1 MLSDKAR
8 PVIEATLPVVGEN
21 IGEIATRFYE
31 HLFAQH
37 PELLDGT
44 FNRGNQVDGSQQQA
58 LAGSVAAF
66 ASALIDTPGRA
77 PEKLMS
83 RIAHKHASL
92 GIRAEQYQVVHDNL
106 MWAIGDV
113 LGDAVTAEIAA
124 AWDEVYWLMA
134 NALIN
139 QERGLYSARGV
150 RPETVW
156 RQWEVEKKIR
166 ETDDVVTFVVK
177 RIDDRLVKTSLPGQY
192 VTVLMP
198 MPDGVRQP
206 RQYSLTRADD
216 GQHRQFSVKW
226 AHGGGKPDGEV
237 SSLLHD
243 TVDVGDVVT
252 MSVPYGDVVLDDSGR
267 PVVFASAGVGITPM
281 AGMLSHLV
289 TAGSGLEIMLLH
301 ADVDEAS
308 FALRRQVVTDV
319 LASRNASIHV
329 WYEQG
334 TGSNEP
340 MTGVHAGMMDLSQVT
355 LPDDAGYYLCG
366 PIPFMQAVRTALIER
381 GVAAPRHPIRSVRP
395 RPVASRPR
403 LMDPGISTRSPS
415 SAPPLYRFS
424 TPRRY
429 GTATALRPIFRRE
442 Y

>member
-1 MLSDKAR
+1 MLSDNAR
-8 PVIEATLPVVGEN
+8 PVIQATLPVVAEH
-21 IGEIATRFYE
+21 IQEIARRFYQ
-31 HLFAQH
+31 HLFTEH

-66 ASALIDTPGRA
+66 AAALANTPDHV
-77 PEKLMS
+77 PEHLLS

-92 GIRAEQYQVVHDNL
+92 GIRPAQYQVVHDNL
-106 MWAIGDV
+106 MWAIADV
-113 LGDAVTAEIAA
+113 LGDAVTPHVAA

-150 RPETVW
+150 RPQTVW
-156 RQWEVEKKIR
+156 RQWQVAQKIR

-216 GQHRQFSVKW
+216 GEHRQFSVKW
-226 AHGGGKPDGEV
+226 VHGGGRRDGEM
-237 SSLLHD
+237 STLLHQSI
-243 TVDVGDVVT
+243 DVGDVLT
-252 MSVPYGDVVLDDSGR
+252 MSLPYGDVVLDDAGR
-267 PVVFASAGVGITPM
+267 PVVFASAGIGIAPM

-289 TAGSGLEIMLLH
+289 AAGSHLRIVLLH
-301 ADVDEAS
+301 ADLDEDS
-308 FALRRQVVTDV
+308 FALRQQI
-319 LASRNASIHV
+319 LADIGALPNASIYV

-334 TGSNEP
+334 ATSRLP
-340 MTGVHAGMMDLSQVT
+340 VDGVFAGLMNLAQVD
-355 LPDDAGYYLCG
+355 LPDNAEYYLCG
-366 PIPFMQAVRTALIER
+366 PLPFMQAVRGALIER
-381 GVAAPRHPIRSVRP
+381 GV
-395 RPVASRPR
+395 
-403 LMDPGISTRSPS
+403 
-415 SAPPLYRFS
+415 PPEDIQYEVFGPDLWQADFD
-424 TPRRY
+424 
-429 GTATALRPIFRRE
+429 
-442 Y
+442 